1 MINLKKLIYYL
12 AVALGTGALSAFATM
27 GSFQKYKSLN
37 TPPLSPPSFIFPIV
51 WTVLFI
57 LMGIGAYL
65 VYESECREKGSAL
78 GTFYVQLG
86 VNFIWPIL
94 FFNMQAFFPAFLWL
108 VFLWVMIILMIVRFY
123 LCSHTAAYLQI
134 PYLVWV
140 TFAGYLNMG
149 VYLLN

>member
-12 AVALGTGALSAFATM
+12 AVALGTGALSAFTTM

-65 VYESECREKGSAL
+65 VYESEC
-78 GTFYVQLG
+78 
-86 VNFIWPIL
+86 
-94 FFNMQAFFPAFLWL
+94 
-108 VFLWVMIILMIVRFY
+108 
-123 LCSHTAAYLQI
+123 
-134 PYLVWV
+134 
-140 TFAGYLNMG
+140 
-149 VYLLN
+149 